1 MMEQAE
7 QETLGSIT
15 EEEVEVDDEVCYY
28 LNPEG
33 QDGKTFALPT
43 KTRRTKRRAQ
53 KKLTRVNYTIAPVNK
68 KRSLQSYQNELV
80 AEPALPTHNSFSP
93 LRIVRKNSSTAHIR
107 VAGEIP
113 RIVSFAHKPG
123 KMTSN
128 PNPKTVEDTTITA
141 IHKVHRQLRGLKQR
155 RSRYYTSPAPKTFTP
170 ADAKA
175 KLTYPVQTLRR
186 PKSNTPVHEPK
197 APKSARPSVCTKLS
211 SQPKGW
217 GHLKTPRHLSHQPQ
231 S

>member
-1 MMEQAE
+1 M
-7 QETLGSIT
+7 
-15 EEEVEVDDEVCYY
+15 DDEVCYY
-28 LNPEG
+28 LTPEG

-43 KTRRTKRRAQ
+43 KTRRTRRRAQ
-53 KKLTRVNYTIAPVNK
+53 KKLTRVNHTMAPVNK

-80 AEPALPTHNSFSP
+80 AKPALPTHNSSP

-113 RIVSFAHKPG
+113 RIVSFVHKPK

-155 RSRYYTSPAPKTFTP
+155 RSRYYTSPALKTFTP

-175 KLTYPVQTLRR
+175 KLTYPVQILRR
-186 PKSNTPVHEPK
+186 PKSNTPVHEPG
-197 APKSARPSVCTKLS
+197 APKSARPSVFTRLY

-217 GHLKTPRHLSHQPQ
+217 GHLKTPHHLSHH
-231 S
+231 SKAGGT